1 MENNMHI
8 QRMFINMQN
17 VKYLNI
23 QKYIRDQKRGE
34 LMFILAAGQL
44 LLPIRKIAIF
54 NKQSLNKYKQIL
66 LFFHQSIV

>member
-1 MENNMHI
+1 MDLCENWKIQKCAGCMNMENNMHI

-34 LMFILAAGQL
+34 LMFILAAG
-44 LLPIRKIAIF
+44 
-54 NKQSLNKYKQIL
+54 
-66 LFFHQSIV
+66 

>member
-1 MENNMHI
+1 MNMENNMHI

-34 LMFILAAGQL
+34 LMFILAAG
-44 LLPIRKIAIF
+44 
-54 NKQSLNKYKQIL
+54 
-66 LFFHQSIV
+66 